1 MAGSGIEFELIDK
14 EIPSP
19 VTGHPIIVQEI
30 KAKYVGGDAPKNFT
44 PSGGR
49 SGGGGGG
56 KSTKAYE
63 NKHDK
68 RYNLV
73 QDIAEEQRTLNR
85 LQDQYNDLLLSAN
98 VSAEKLSKNYK
109 DQIASLKKT
118 RQLNQQML
126 NYRKKDF
133 KEYLNEN
140 SQYKKYGT

>member
-1 MAGSGIEFELIDK
+1 MTGDADFSGLFKQLIQAELTAEEARAVLQSMAGSGIQFELVDK
-14 EIPSP
+14 V
-19 VTGHPIIVQEI
+19 VTMPDGRTKTVQDII
-30 KAKYVGGDAPKNFT
+30 AKYVGGDATKNFT
-44 PSGGR
+44 VPGGR

-109 DQIASLKKT
+109 D
-118 RQLNQQML
+118 
-126 NYRKKDF
+126 
-133 KEYLNEN
+133 
-140 SQYKKYGT
+140 